1 MILAPMSVH
10 DLWWHNGARSGRDR
24 DRECLQAIPSLVGSW
39 STLASKRL
47 RIGDLDLGRPDSGDV
62 GPAGG
67 LGNRPLMR
75 TQVSG
80 WHRRIPL

>member
-10 DLWWHNGARSGRDR
+10 DLWWHNGARRGRDR
-24 DRECLQAIPSLVGSW
+24 DREFLQAISSLVGSW
-39 STLASKRL
+39 STLASTRL
-47 RIGDLDLGRPDSGDV
+47 RRGDLDLGRPASSDV

-75 TQVSG
+75 SQVSG
-80 WHRRIPL
+80 